1 MEFDFQEDNLQTE
14 HLFMVKRVCRVCGVE
29 KDLLADF
36 YKCRKDPTLESSYAY
51 ECKSCAIMRNKDN
64 YHKKKMDKDPHAMK
78 MDTQGMSMPLDPNDP
93 EYAKKQKESEIKSHK
108 PWVVRPRRVF
118 TDSFA
123 KEMKILINEVL
134 DEREGKMDYT
144 SYFDTEKFE
153 YYVGEE
159 EPPYR
164 PSV

>member
-1 MEFDFQEDNLQTE
+1 MDFDFNEDNLQTQ

-64 YHKKKMDKDPHAMK
+64 YYKKKMDK
-78 MDTQGMSMPLDPNDP
+78 MDTQGMSGPVDPNYKGTTNIQP
-93 EYAKKQKESEIKSHK
+93 HK
-108 PWVVRPRRVF
+108 PWEITPRRCHSHEMV
-118 TDSFA
+118 
-123 KEMKILINEVL
+123 KELKILINEVL
-134 DEREGKMDYT
+134 DEREGKMDYI
-144 SYFDTEKFE
+144 SYFDTDK
-153 YYVGEE
+153 YKHYVGEE